1 MAALAA
7 AGSVAHRWTVPSS
20 LEAASWPPAGANAT
34 ENTWP
39 AGPVRVAISDGL
51 SGSVTFQSQTV
62 PSVTPA
68 ASVVP
73 SGLNASAQTYP
84 AGPVSDAPIMAGRAG
99 WATFHSRTVL
109 SAPPIASSLPS
120 GVNASPI

>member
-1 MAALAA
+1 MAARAA
-7 AGSVAHRWTVPSS
+7 AGSVTHRWTVPS
-20 LEAASWPPAGANAT
+20 LLDAASWPPCGANAT
-34 ENTWP
+34 EYTWP

-51 SGSVTFQSQTV
+51 FGCVTFQSQTV

-84 AGPVSDAPIMAGRAG
+84 TGPVSGMPAMAGRAG
-99 WATFHSRTVL
+99 FATFHSRTVL
-109 SAPPIASSLPS
+109 
-120 GVNASPI
+120 